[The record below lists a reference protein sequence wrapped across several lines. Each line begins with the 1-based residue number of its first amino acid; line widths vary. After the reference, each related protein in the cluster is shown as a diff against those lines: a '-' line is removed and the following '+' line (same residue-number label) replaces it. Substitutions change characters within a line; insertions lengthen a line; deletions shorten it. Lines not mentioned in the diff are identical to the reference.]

1 MQPARTPVPI
11 FANYLRRLY
20 VALAELTWTAI
31 AILALVHV
39 VLSWALFALAGEDA
53 ITGDPVDFVYYYL
66 VTATT
71 VGYGDFSPVTRPGRL
86 FAALFVLPGG
96 IAIFT
101 ATLGKVL
108 TAIAGLWRQRMNGL
122 GSFAERSGHMVVL
135 GWDGGPTR
143 RLLEM
148 LAAERAPS
156 EPAAVLIAKDLETN
170 PMPEAADYVR
180 AERLVDPAALERA
193 GATGARTIVVRG
205 HNDDET
211 LAAALV
217 AAEEV
222 TGGHIVAH
230 FQDERT
236 AAILR
241 RQNPEIE
248 AIGSLSSEMLV
259 RAARDPGASV
269 VANLLFTASTE
280 DTAYSVAVPKLDRPL
295 TYGAVLSGLKR
306 LHRATLVGL
315 AHDGRVDLN
324 CDDATPV
331 EEGHVLYYI
340 ADHRIGPEEVTWER
354 LAAPAPADASG
365 PGPRGTDSA

>member
-1 MQPARTPVPI
+1 MPVI
-11 FANYLRRLY
+11 ANYFRRLY

-31 AILALVHV
+31 ALLGLAHV
-39 VLSWALFALAGEDA
+39 VFSWALFALAGESE
-53 ITGDPVDFVYYYL
+53 IVGDPVDYLYYYL

-71 VGYGDFSPVTRPGRL
+71 VGYGDFSPVTKLGRL
-86 FAALFVLPGG
+86 SAAFFVLPGG

-108 TAIAGLWRQRMNGL
+108 TGIAGLWRQRMNGL
-122 GSFAERSGHMVVL
+122 GSFSDRSGHMVVL
-135 GWDGGPTR
+135 GWDGAPTR

-148 LAAERAPS
+148 LAAERAQG
-156 EPAAVLIAKDLETN
+156 EPAAVLVAKDLETN
-170 PMPEAADYVR
+170 PMPEAADYIR
-180 AERLVDPAALERA
+180 AERLVDPTALERA
-193 GATGARTIVVRG
+193 GAQGARTLIVRG

-217 AAEEV
+217 AAEV
-222 TGGHIVAH
+222 VAGGHIVAH

-236 AAILR
+236 AAMLR
-241 RQNPEIE
+241 RQNPAIE
-248 AIGSLSSEMLV
+248 SIGSLSSEMLV

-269 VANLLFTASTE
+269 VANLLFTAGTE
-280 DTAYSVAVPKLDRPL
+280 DTAFSVQVPKLERPL
-295 TYGAVLSGLKR
+295 TYGDVLSGLKR

-331 EEGHVLYYI
+331 EQGHVLYYI
-340 ADHRIGPEEVTWER
+340 ADHRIGPEEVAWER
-354 LAAPAPADASG
+354 LAPSD
-365 PGPRGTDSA
+365 